1 MSLGTALISLAAG
14 LIYNIAITRKLPS
27 AGLGLLTLLTAS
39 TAFSLLPNAVLS
51 FALPRIAARDSGL
64 NLRAALG
71 VSSLFFAGSAALTAG
86 YLALT
91 WDKMG
96 PDAPLVLAAALATE
110 LVNYVL
116 GAASSV
122 LLVKDRGRFVF
133 SSLAQAAAKIA
144 AIPVIEAFKW
154 SVAAVL
160 WSSVAVTAVPAAY
173 SLSRAARYAAPGS
186 FLKYLRE
193 VANAAWVP
201 LMGYAVNSFRA
212 LDATVIGIFGALE
225 EVGLWYV
232 LFMLSKPYVFS
243 GLLSNITYGEL
254 LERGRSGVY
263 RDLLMVLYT
272 ATAISL
278 SYIFF
283 EPLFVNFLRPRDPQY
298 AAPLLAPIALWAAG
312 NVLGALNQF
321 LGNIMQGVD
330 KRDIAAGEIKA
341 RAYLGSLVLYAHLA
355 ELVFTAIYLASM
367 VPLIYL
373 FRRAGVELYAIMG
386 VVASSFLA
394 NAAAFAFRFTKA
406 GGRVWPLIGGPLAR
420 DYLAPTLAASA
431 ALYAASSVV
440 RFPLVPSVYVSL
452 AEVAAAVVLTA
463 GIYLAASLAISR
475 TSRELFALA
484 ARSASRLLRDIT

>member
-1 MSLGTALISLAAG
+1 
-14 LIYNIAITRKLPS
+14 
-27 AGLGLLTLLTAS
+27 
-39 TAFSLLPNAVLS
+39 
-51 FALPRIAARDSGL
+51 
-64 NLRAALG
+64 
-71 VSSLFFAGSAALTAG
+71 
-86 YLALT
+86 
-91 WDKMG
+91 
-96 PDAPLVLAAALATE
+96 
-110 LVNYVL
+110 
-116 GAASSV
+116 
-122 LLVKDRGRFVF
+122 
-133 SSLAQAAAKIA
+133 
-144 AIPVIEAFKW
+144 
-154 SVAAVL
+154 
-160 WSSVAVTAVPAAY
+160 
-173 SLSRAARYAAPGS
+173 
-186 FLKYLRE
+186 
-193 VANAAWVP
+193 

-232 LFMLSKPYVFS
+232 LFMLSKPYAFS

-283 EPLFVNFLRPRDPQY
+283 EPLFMNFLRPRDPQY
-298 AAPLLAPIALWAAG
+298 AAPLLTPIALWAAA

-330 KRDIAAGEIKA
+330 KRDIAGGEIKA

-355 ELVFTAIYLASM
+355 ELVFTVVYLASM

-394 NAAAFAFRFTKA
+394 NAVAFAFRFTKA
-406 GGRVWPLIGGPLAR
+406 EGRVRPLIGGSLAK

-452 AEVAAAVVLTA
+452 AEVAAAIVLTA
-463 GIYLAASLAISR
+463 SVYLAASLAISR
-475 TSRELFALA
+475 TSRELLALA